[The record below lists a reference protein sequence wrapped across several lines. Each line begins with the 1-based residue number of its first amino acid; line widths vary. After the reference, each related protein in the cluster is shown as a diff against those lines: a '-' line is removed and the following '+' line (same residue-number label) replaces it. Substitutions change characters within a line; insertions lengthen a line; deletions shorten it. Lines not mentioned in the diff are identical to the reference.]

1 MGTTG
6 MEKQIDNKQ
15 DETKEVKIDS
25 NPDTKEGQLDNQPDN
40 GSKVQTYVTVDLGK
54 INNSSENNYIPLPG
68 TEEDMNRIKGLI
80 RENVSFAGVVYGY
93 RGTGKTSFV
102 DNVLKEFTNSRVI
115 IRFNATNYD
124 EYPKFLKRFIRELF
138 LAVNNVIKSNPH
150 QEDNPNYEN
159 LKNIYKHTFY
169 NITESSSEEHIISEQ
184 LTKNIS
190 LSLESTIEKT
200 VDIVSIFAAVM
211 SQVVI
216 FLFKNSNK
224 INADTLKQSI
234 IAFASVFALNVASKL
249 VLNVGIE
256 KNSSDGHEN
265 KSTKSEESLYDDEIA
280 EYHVFNEIEKIS
292 NEYGLGKIIFVL
304 DELDKLDEDRIKKI
318 IKELKP
324 LILSTN
330 VISILVAGKNYEKY
344 LDEEQDE
351 TDSIADNIFSQKI
364 YIPLVNGPIAKDIMK
379 SLLVIKDG
387 TSFDNSEYLDEKVVR
402 AEGVIRNMIN
412 LILSDI
418 TWVEKEDEAKETNP
432 KETDTEK
439 TDTEEKDTEEKD
451 TEETNSEDTNT
462 KEIDIK
468 DNNNIGLNDICF
480 CSKEARV
487 KYCRE
492 DGSHMISSV
501 MRQSYQKISALD
513 AYINENYSD
522 KLSAKTDEMY
532 KLTFRICRY
541 VRDKK
546 LAFDDDTKKQARED
560 LKKYISDNISH
571 LDDEKDVNLV
581 FSKMFDKEMV
591 DETGNAK
598 EDSSIQ
604 VAVTA
609 PGGVIENTGEEREEI
624 INRIFNNMF
633 GIILSNEQRDMIN
646 EMISD
651 VNLLF
656 QLFSNNNIAER
667 ETLKAAYEELELF
680 RNDHRSYD
688 EFKQRTEQI
697 SEEFFVYNLVSR
709 MGIVE
714 NVEGNISRIDEE
726 NVSVV
731 AAQVAY
737 ALLKIVYWKNSE
749 RKSSY
754 KRFYSWKTD
763 IILNRWDIVDLLDGH
778 LNVVEVKYYKRN
790 YTNEGTLKSVFNE
803 AKKLLS
809 LNDVKTVNVVLA
821 IFVPDSDRIVDSF
834 GINKGIAK
842 GLVNN
847 EPDNIRNRINY
858 SVCYL
863 SYNRQRDFN
872 EGLEEFLSLTESH

>member
-1 MGTTG
+1 MNIIYINRMGTTG

-54 INNSSENNYIPLPG
+54 LNNSSENNYIPLPG

-80 RENVSFAGVVYGY
+80 SENVSFAGVVYGY

-124 EYPKFLKRFIRELF
+124 EYPKFLKRFIRELY
-138 LAVNNVIKSNPH
+138 LAVTNVIESNPH

-265 KSTKSEESLYDDEIA
+265 KSTRFEESLYDDEIA

-292 NEYGLGKIIFVL
+292 NKYGLGKIIFVL

-324 LILSTN
+324 LILSPN

-364 YIPLVNGPIAKDIMK
+364 YIPLVNGERAKEIMK
-379 SLLVIKDG
+379 SLFVTKEES
-387 TSFDNSEYLDEKVVR
+387 SFDNSEYLDEKVVR

-418 TWVEKEDEAKETNP
+418 TWVEKEDNVKETNP
-432 KETDTEK
+432 KETDTEETK
-439 TDTEEKDTEEKD
+439 SEYTNIKDIST
-451 TEETNSEDTNT
+451 
-462 KEIDIK
+462 K
-468 DNNNIGLNDICF
+468 DNNSIGSNDKSSCY
-480 CSKEARV
+480 KEARV
-487 KYCRE
+487 KFCRE

-501 MRQSYQKISALD
+501 MRQSYQRLSALD
-513 AYINENYSD
+513 SYINESYSD

-532 KLTFRICRY
+532 KLAFRICRY
-541 VRDKK
+541 VRDKN
-546 LAFDDDTKKQARED
+546 LDFDDETKNQTRKALE
-560 LKKYISDNISH
+560 KYINDNISH

-581 FSKMFDKEMV
+581 FSKMFDKEIV
-591 DETGNAK
+591 DEGENEKEGSSVQAAVIASGGMSNNAG
-598 EDSSIQ
+598 ED
-604 VAVTA
+604 
-609 PGGVIENTGEEREEI
+609 REEI
-624 INRIFNNMF
+624 INRIFNNKF
-633 GIILSNEQRDMIN
+633 GIILSNEQHDKIS

-651 VNLLF
+651 VNLLL
-656 QLFSNNNIAER
+656 QLFSNNNMAER
-667 ETLKAAYEELELF
+667 NSLKAAFLELELF
-680 RNDHRSYD
+680 RNEYATYEDAIQNSKLIYD
-688 EFKQRTEQI
+688 EFFIDNIVWE
-697 SEEFFVYNLVSR
+697 
-709 MGIVE
+709 MGIVKNGEDNKLVVEE
-714 NVEGNISRIDEE
+714 NNISM
-726 NVSVV
+726 VPAVV
-731 AAQVAY
+731 AE
-737 ALLKIVYWKNSE
+737 ALLRIVFWRNTNRNCSYYNCYNWAKN
-749 RKSSY
+749 
-754 KRFYSWKTD
+754 TN
-763 IILNRWDIVDLLDGH
+763 LNRWDIAYLSDGH

-790 YTNEGTLKSVFNE
+790 YTNEGTLKVVFNE
-803 AKKLLS
+803 AKNLLRRD
-809 LNDVKTVNVVLA
+809 DVKDVNVVLA
-821 IFVPDSDRIVDSF
+821 IFVPDSDRYVDSF
-834 GINKGIAK
+834 GINKGIAR
-842 GLVNN
+842 GLVNK
-847 EPDNIRNRINY
+847 EPDNIRNRIRF

-872 EGLEEFLSLTESH
+872 EGLEEFIKLTTKNK

>member
-1 MGTTG
+1 MIIIYINRMGTTG

-54 INNSSENNYIPLPG
+54 LNNSSENNYIPLPG

-80 RENVSFAGVVYGY
+80 SENVSFAGVVYGY

-150 QEDNPNYEN
+150 QKDNLNYEN

-265 KSTKSEESLYDDEIA
+265 KSTRFEESLYDDEIA

-292 NEYGLGKIIFVL
+292 NKYGLGKIIFVL

-324 LILSTN
+324 LILSPN

-364 YIPLVNGPIAKDIMK
+364 YIPLVNGERAKEIMK
-379 SLLVIKDG
+379 SLFVTKEES
-387 TSFDNSEYLDEKVVR
+387 SFDNSEYLDEKVVR

-418 TWVEKEDEAKETNP
+418 TWVEKEDNVKETNP
-432 KETDTEK
+432 KETDTEETK
-439 TDTEEKDTEEKD
+439 SEYTNIKDIST
-451 TEETNSEDTNT
+451 
-462 KEIDIK
+462 K
-468 DNNNIGLNDICF
+468 DNNSIGSNDKSSCY
-480 CSKEARV
+480 KEARV
-487 KYCRE
+487 KFCRE

-501 MRQSYQKISALD
+501 MRQSYQRLSALD
-513 AYINENYSD
+513 SYINESYSD

-532 KLTFRICRY
+532 KLAFRICRY
-541 VRDKK
+541 VRDKN
-546 LAFDDDTKKQARED
+546 LDFDDETKNQTRKALE
-560 LKKYISDNISH
+560 KYINDNISH

-581 FSKMFDKEMV
+581 FSKMFDKEIV
-591 DETGNAK
+591 DEGENEKEGSSVQAAVIASGGMSNNAG
-598 EDSSIQ
+598 ED
-604 VAVTA
+604 
-609 PGGVIENTGEEREEI
+609 REEI
-624 INRIFNNMF
+624 INRIFNNKF
-633 GIILSNEQRDMIN
+633 GIILSNEQHDKIS

-651 VNLLF
+651 VNLLL
-656 QLFSNNNIAER
+656 QLFSNNNMAER
-667 ETLKAAYEELELF
+667 NSLKAAFLELELF
-680 RNDHRSYD
+680 RNEYATYEDAIQNSKLIYD
-688 EFKQRTEQI
+688 EFFIDNIVWE
-697 SEEFFVYNLVSR
+697 
-709 MGIVE
+709 MGIVKNGEDNKLVVEE
-714 NVEGNISRIDEE
+714 NNISM
-726 NVSVV
+726 VPAVV
-731 AAQVAY
+731 AE
-737 ALLKIVYWKNSE
+737 ALLRIVFWRNTNRNCSYYNCYNWAKN
-749 RKSSY
+749 
-754 KRFYSWKTD
+754 TN
-763 IILNRWDIVDLLDGH
+763 LNRWDIAYLSDGH

-790 YTNEGTLKSVFNE
+790 YTNEGTLKVVFNE
-803 AKKLLS
+803 AKNLLRRD
-809 LNDVKTVNVVLA
+809 DVKDVNVVLA
-821 IFVPDSDRIVDSF
+821 IFVPDSDRYVDSF
-834 GINKGIAK
+834 GINKGIAR
-842 GLVNN
+842 GLVNK
-847 EPDNIRNRINY
+847 EPDNIRNRIRF

-872 EGLEEFLSLTESH
+872 EGLEEFIKLTTKNK

>member
-1 MGTTG
+1 

-15 DETKEVKIDS
+15 DEIKEVKIDS
-25 NPDTKEGQLDNQPDN
+25 NLDTKEGQLDNQPDN

-124 EYPKFLKRFIRELF
+124 EYPKFLKRFIRELY
-138 LAVNNVIKSNPH
+138 LAVTNVIKSNPH
-150 QEDNPNYEN
+150 QKDNLNYKN

-249 VLNVGIE
+249 VLNVGLE
-256 KNSSDGHEN
+256 KNSTNGHEN

-324 LILSTN
+324 LILSPN

-364 YIPLVNGPIAKDIMK
+364 YIPLVNGERAKEIMK
-379 SLLVIKDG
+379 SLFVTKEG

-418 TWVEKEDEAKETNP
+418 TWVEKEDEVKETNP

-439 TDTEEKDTEEKD
+439 TDTEKTDTEKADTEEM
-451 TEETNSEDTNT
+451 NSEDTNT
-462 KEIDIK
+462 EEIDTK
-468 DNNNIGLNDICF
+468 DNNDIESNDKSS

-513 AYINENYSD
+513 AYISENYSD

-532 KLTFRICRY
+532 KLAFRICRY
-541 VRDKK
+541 VREKNLD
-546 LAFDDDTKKQARED
+546 FDDDVKTKVKEG
-560 LKKYISDNISH
+560 LENYISDNISH
-571 LDDEKDVNLV
+571 LDDKEKNLV
-581 FSKMFDKEMV
+581 FSKIFDKERV
-591 DETGNAK
+591 DEDKK
-598 EDSSIQ
+598 EDGSSRSEEI
-604 VAVTA
+604 AFEGA
-609 PGGVIENTGEEREEI
+609 LKNAIEEREDI
-624 INRIFNNMF
+624 INRIFKKTY
-633 GIILSNEQRDMIN
+633 GIDLSNEQRDMIN
-646 EMISD
+646 WMISD

-667 ETLKAAYEELELF
+667 ETLKVAYEELELF
-680 RNDHRSYD
+680 RNDHSSYD

-714 NVEGNISRIDEE
+714 NVKGNISRIDEE

-731 AAQVAY
+731 AAKVAY
-737 ALLKIVYWKNSE
+737 ALLRIVYWKNSE

-754 KRFYSWKTD
+754 KKFYSWKKD

-809 LNDVKTVNVVLA
+809 LNNVKTVNVVLA

-834 GINKGIAK
+834 GINKGIAR

-847 EPDNIRNRINY
+847 EPDNIRDRISF

-872 EGLEEFLSLTESH
+872 EGLEEFLSLTERH